1 MKKLFFSLQSKY
13 IFSEGNVPP
22 SHSGNLCD
30 NIVFDY
36 YYDYYEKDDWYKFGD
51 KAYWGQSED
60 IDLGYAYDMP

>member
-22 SHSGNLCD
+22 TQSDDLCD

-36 YYDYYEKDDWYKFGD
+36 YYSDYYERDDWYKFGD
-51 KAYWGQSED
+51 KAYLGQSED
-60 IDLGYAYDMP
+60 IDLGYICL